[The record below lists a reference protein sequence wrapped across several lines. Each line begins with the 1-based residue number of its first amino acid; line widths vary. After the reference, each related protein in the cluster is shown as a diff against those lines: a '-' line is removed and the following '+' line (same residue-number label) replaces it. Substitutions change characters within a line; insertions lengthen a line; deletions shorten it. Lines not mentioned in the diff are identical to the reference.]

1 MHHVRVPGQQR
12 SWPAIKDLRNPKLTG
27 KDFFTRQMA
36 AINRKQVPLCKDHHI
51 RLHNNTWTQQELS
64 IFAKYKKV

>member
-1 MHHVRVPGQQR
+1 MHHVR
-12 SWPAIKDLRNPKLTG
+12 AIKDLRNPKLTG